1 MKEIGEKLRAAREA
15 RKISLQEIQDTTK
28 IRRRYLEA
36 IESGAM
42 EVIPGEVYRRGFII
56 NYANAVG
63 LDGEEL
69 LRQSE
74 LTKATPDKD
83 GEGGR
88 NQPEPEAAS
97 ESLPTPSDAAR
108 AVPQPGEKRKL
119 TFQTTLALAAA
130 LLLMVGLIIWM
141 ILSKQSVASKQVAVV
156 NHQPASQADQA
167 SLTPSKATE
176 GSSDNQTSEA
186 ETGAAEAVTTTQQI
200 YPAPITVYAEF
211 SEAVWIQIKA
221 DGKIKF
227 RDNGVTFTAQSPKQ
241 LWTASQEMVIRIGNP
256 AGIRLTLNGQEL
268 GLLGDYGKPRTIT
281 LTRNGMTED

>member
-15 RKISLQEIQDTTK
+15 KHISLQEIQEITK

-36 IESGAM
+36 IETGAT

-74 LTKATPDKD
+74 PTKAAQ
-83 GEGGR
+83 GEDEVVR
-88 NQPEPEAAS
+88 NQPEP
-97 ESLPTPSDAAR
+97 
-108 AVPQPGEKRKL
+108 AVAPEPLQTTSAVGAVLQLSKKRKL
-119 TFQTTLALAAA
+119 TFKPTLALAVA

-141 ILSKQSVASKQVAVV
+141 ILLRQPVKSKRVSVNLKSAL
-156 NHQPASQADQA
+156 QADEAQ
-167 SLTPSKATE
+167 LTPPKAVDV
-176 GSSDNQTSEA
+176 SSANQTSEA
-186 ETGAAEAVTTTQQI
+186 AVTTIQQI

-211 SEAVWIQIKA
+211 SEAVWVQIKT
-221 DGKIKF
+221 DGKIKY

-241 LWTASQEMVIRIGNP
+241 LWTATQEMVIRIGNP
-256 AGIRLTLNGQEL
+256 AGIRLTLNGKRLE
-268 GLLGDYGKPRTIT
+268 LLGEQGKPRTVT
-281 LTRNGMTED
+281 LTRNGMVED